1 MSYTYASLTTALAA
15 SLVVPET
22 DADFLSLL
30 PTIID
35 DAEQVC
41 YRELDLV
48 YASVTVNGTATANN
62 RLFTLPSSSGHLLV
76 IDQINTL
83 DASNKRWPATP
94 SSREVIDFM
103 WPSDTSPSATSVPSV
118 FARVDDASLLFG
130 PSAGFSATVEVI
142 GTIRPNPLSATN
154 TTTFLSTYLSDL
166 FFAACMV
173 SATGNL
179 LKNWAAVSDDPQMA
193 ITWKSNFNE
202 RLASC
207 MKEELRKNY
216 ISAMSAPPPSLR
228 P

>member
-15 SLVVPET
+15 ALTVPAT

-35 DAEQVC
+35 DAEQQC

-48 YASVTVNGTATANN
+48 YASVTVNGTATPNTRTFA
-62 RLFTLPSSSGHLLV
+62 LPSSAGHLLV
-76 IDQINTL
+76 IDQINIIDGSL
-83 DASNKRWPATP
+83 VRHPCLPA
-94 SSREVIDFM
+94 SREVVDFI
-103 WPSDTSPSATSVPSV
+103 WPSDAPPTFSAIPEI
-118 FARVDDASLLFG
+118 FCRPDDASILYG
-130 PSAGFSATVEVI
+130 PPPGLAWTVEVV
-142 GTIRPNPLSATN
+142 GTLRPSPLSAVN
-154 TTTFLSTYLSDL
+154 TTTFLTNYLSDL

-173 SATGNL
+173 SATGTL
-179 LKNWAAVSDDPQMA
+179 LKNWSAVADDPQMA
-193 ITWKSNFNE
+193 ITWLSNYRE

-207 MKEELRKNY
+207 QKEELRKNY

>member
-1 MSYTYASLTTALAA
+1 MAYSYSTLKTALAA
-15 SLVVPET
+15 ALAVPET

-35 DAEQVC
+35 DAEQIC

-48 YASVTVNGTATANN
+48 DASVTDAAYATANS
-62 RLFTLPSSSGHLLV
+62 RFFTLPSNYGHILV
-76 IDQINTL
+76 VDQLNVF
-83 DASNKRWPATP
+83 DASSIRHPLTP
-94 SSREVIDFM
+94 SSREVVDFM
-103 WPSDTSPSATSVPSV
+103 WPSETAASASSMPSI
-118 FARVDDASLLFG
+118 FARIDDARILYG
-130 PSAGFSATVEVI
+130 PPPGSAYTVEVI
-142 GTIRPNPLSATN
+142 GTIRPSPLSSSN
-154 TTTFLSTYLSDL
+154 TSTFLSSYLSDL

-179 LKNWAAVSDDPQMA
+179 LKNWSAASDDPQMA
-193 ITWKSNFNE
+193 LTWKTSFQE

-207 MKEELRKNY
+207 QKEELRKNY